1 MTLDDFN
8 ALDEQK
14 QASSIMDRGV
24 FLAYRLYK
32 EFKIFLYQIDDFY
45 VEVYYNNR
53 YNLVQGFGSFEYS
66 SSLDPY
72 LRNIQI
78 PEFH

>member
-8 ALDEQK
+8 ALDEQN
-14 QASSIMDRGV
+14 QADSIIRMGV

-45 VEVYYNNR
+45 IEVYYNNR
-53 YNLVQGFGSFEYS
+53 YNLVQGFSAFEYCN
-66 SSLDPY
+66 SLDPY
-72 LRNIQI
+72 LKNIAI
-78 PEFH
+78 PEII